1 MKYRSVTEF
10 NSVVLVLMVAFR
22 NAAMRSNR
30 LDLLP
35 CINQMQEWR
44 TSQLPQIAEDEE
56 PAGQWPPS
64 LPSLSTHLII
74 AWKQLHRAKVWLDY
88 PTLVN
93 NTISAKEA
101 ELLALL
107 ATPVPSKASSRVKRD
122 EKIHEIESGLAA
134 FRSKAKV
141 LDGDRT
147 AWGIKPQ
154 IVYDLDYIT
163 REVDKI
169 SR

>member
-1 MKYRSVTEF
+1 MKVYSVPEF

-22 NAAMRSNR
+22 NAAKRANK

-56 PAGQWPPS
+56 PAGQWPPP
-64 LPSLSTHLII
+64 LPSLSTHLIV

-88 PTLVN
+88 PMVVN
-93 NTISAKEA
+93 ETISAKEA

-107 ATPVPSKASSRVKRD
+107 ATPVPKKASSFVKR
-122 EKIHEIESGLAA
+122 EEAIKSIESSIAA
-134 FRSKAKV
+134 FKRQRKTLA
-141 LDGDRT
+141 GDRT
-147 AWGIKPQ
+147 AWAIKSNVVD
-154 IVYDLDYIT
+154 ILEYIIY
-163 REVDKI
+163 EVNKLG
-169 SR
+169 R

>member
-1 MKYRSVTEF
+1 MKVYSVPEF

-22 NAAMRSNR
+22 NAAKRANK

-44 TSQLPQIAEDEE
+44 TEERPVVEDN
-56 PAGQWPPS
+56 GD
-64 LPSLSTHLII
+64 HLYDLLHN
-74 AWKQLHRAKVWLDY
+74 AWRELHRAKVWLDY
-88 PTLVN
+88 PMVVKE
-93 NTISAKEA
+93 TISAKEA
-101 ELLALL
+101 ELRALVE
-107 ATPVPSKASSRVKRD
+107 TPVPTKASSLVKRQ
-122 EKIHEIESGLAA
+122 EAIREVERSLAA
-134 FRSKAKV
+134 FRSKAKT
-141 LDGDRT
+141 LASDRT